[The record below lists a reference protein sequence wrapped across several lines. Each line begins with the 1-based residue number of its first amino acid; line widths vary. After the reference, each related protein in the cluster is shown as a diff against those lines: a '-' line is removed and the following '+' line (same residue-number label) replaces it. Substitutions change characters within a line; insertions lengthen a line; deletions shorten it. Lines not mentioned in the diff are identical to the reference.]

1 MSDPRKLARRRWR
14 RAPVQADLPLPD
26 PDEDGDGD
34 ADHGVERPALP
45 WWQSRAAVLALAV
58 VAAVSLL
65 VTVLAHVD
73 ARRARDA
80 ASALADELR
89 QASLRPASAERRLR
103 IVPNARSWSAS
114 ADATI
119 RAPDPAELLD
129 LYLPVG
135 YASFNTFAVTIDK
148 VDHGR
153 LVVVQRLTPDS
164 NRELRIGL
172 NSSAL
177 GPGEYR
183 IRLQGYTWRGQ
194 RVDVGWVR
202 LVIS

>member
-1 MSDPRKLARRRWR
+1 MNEPAQPARRRWR
-14 RAPVQADLPLPD
+14 RAPVQVDLPLPD
-26 PDEDGDGD
+26 PGGD
-34 ADHGVERPALP
+34 ADAAGDSADGQPLP
-45 WWQSRAAVLALAV
+45 WWQRRAAVMVLAV
-58 VAAVSLL
+58 IAVIALL
-65 VTVLAHVD
+65 TAVLARVD
-73 ARRARDA
+73 ARRERA
-80 ASALADELR
+80 AATALQDRLR
-89 QASLRPASAERRLR
+89 QASLRPASTERRIR
-103 IVPNARSWSAS
+103 ITPNTRSWSAN
-114 ADATI
+114 ADAQI

-153 LVVVQRLTPDS
+153 LMVVQRLIPDS
-164 NRELRIGL
+164 NRELHIAL

-194 RVDVGWVR
+194 RVDVGWIR
-202 LVIS
+202 FVIV